1 MFRWLLPIS
10 STSFRV
16 LRSHALRL
24 YIDTTLIVQERE
36 QRMRTAVRLKEPI
49 SIARQDK
56 ADDPGADDVAGT
68 SGCFICRP
76 QTCPFHS

>member
-1 MFRWLLPIS
+1 M
-10 STSFRV
+10 
-16 LRSHALRL
+16 
-24 YIDTTLIVQERE
+24 LIVQERE

-49 SIARQDK
+49 SIAGQDK

-68 SGCFICRP
+68 SGCFICRL